1 MCNGQSKSRGRQPGA
16 YAPSTKKE
24 RQQQAQQESIQL
36 RLDLDELKKL
46 HHTADYKSTTEFL
59 KKDYLVVR
67 RGFALKFNIDSR
79 NTDLTKMNLTEAW
92 LAVSEEESLSL
103 EFEIETSSKFL
114 LKARVVLSPST
125 PVGLYEKLLIK
136 LTPVREDSE
145 LEEMTLSTRLSI
157 FVVFNPWSKDE
168 LVFMESEAERNEY
181 VHNDRGVLWLSNL
194 VPRPWFF
201 AQHQESVLAVLSSLL
216 KGSEATN
223 AQLSSPIHVSRILA
237 TGLVDKILV
246 GKWSGEYEHGT
257 DPGYWKG
264 TVQILKEYLTNAH
277 SVRYGQCW
285 AFSGILCSLLRGIG
299 IPARPVTNYNSAH
312 EINPLTDT
320 GDLQVDFFLDQNGN
334 PIEEKNKDF
343 IWNFHT
349 WTEAW
354 LNRTDLADS
363 IPSGQKVS
371 LVGWQAIDAT
381 PQESGRSIIGPASV
395 SAIKEGCIEIP
406 FDTGFIYAGVNAD
419 RVFYIKNLDGS
430 FKEIYRDTSIVG
442 KGISTKA
449 VGKMDRSDI
458 TGLYKYSEG
467 SFEERERFKKAHNKS
482 IAQELAVINQK
493 VLIEFL
499 AQDVIVGQ
507 EFVGHIEVS
516 NSSPQLFQA
525 MVLAKAFLVR
535 HNGKIIKKIF
545 EAKHPWKK
553 FHARDIVAMDFSLT
567 PDKYIEYQKDQPFI
581 MSYVYVQLKETNQKI
596 LRDCTSHFIIPA
608 PKVSVPDTVRA
619 YEPFNLNFSFTNP
632 LKTALHD
639 VEIVGHGIKG
649 TTQGFELIVGEL
661 GVGESVNEIHY
672 LKFFTEGRYK
682 MIITVYCNELPPS
695 SSLADL
701 SVIAAVGLN

>member
-1 MCNGQSKSRGRQPGA
+1 MCNGQSKSRGRNPDK

-24 RQQQAQQESIQL
+24 RQQQAQLESVQL

-79 NTDLTKMNLTEAW
+79 NTDLTKMKMEEAW
-92 LAVSEEESLSL
+92 LAVSEEDNLPL

-145 LEEMTLSTRLSI
+145 LEDMTLNTKLSI
-157 FVVFNPWSKDE
+157 FVVFNPWNKDE
-168 LVFMESEAERNEY
+168 LVYMENEEERNEY
-181 VHNDRGVLWLSNL
+181 VQNDRGVVWVSNL

-201 AQHQESVLAVLSSLL
+201 AQHQESVLVVLSRLL
-216 KGSEATN
+216 KESEAPN
-223 AQLSSPIHVSRILA
+223 AQLSCPIHVSRILA
-237 TGLVDKILV
+237 KGLVDKILV
-246 GKWSGEYEHGT
+246 GKWSGEYGHGT

-264 TVQILKEYLTNAH
+264 TVQILKEYLTKSH

-285 AFSGILCSLLRGIG
+285 AFSGVLCSLLRGIG

-312 EINPLTDT
+312 EINPLTDS
-320 GDLQVDFFLDQNGN
+320 GNLQVDFFLDQNGN

-343 IWNFHT
+343 LWNFHT
-349 WTEAW
+349 WIELW
-354 LNRTDLADS
+354 MNRTDLTDA

-395 SAIKEGCIEIP
+395 SAVKEGCVEIP
-406 FDTGFIYAGVNAD
+406 FDTDCIYGGVNAD

-442 KGISTKA
+442 KGISTKS

-467 SFEERERFKKAHNKS
+467 SFEERDRFQKAHSKS
-482 IAQELAVINQK
+482 IAQELAVINHK
-493 VLIEFL
+493 VQIEFL
-499 AQDVIVGQ
+499 SENVTVGQ

-525 MVLAKAFLVR
+525 MVLAKAFLVH

-553 FHARDIVAMDFSLT
+553 FHARDLVAMDYSLI
-567 PDKYIEYQKDQPFI
+567 PQDYIEYLSDQPFI
-581 MSYVYVQLKETNQKI
+581 MSYVYVQLKETNQKL
-596 LRDCTSHFIIPA
+596 LRDCRSHFIVPV

-619 YEPFNLNFSFTNP
+619 YEPFNLSFSFVNP
-632 LKTALHD
+632 LKTILHD

-649 TTQGFELIVGEL
+649 TTQGFELVVGEL
-661 GVGESVNEIHY
+661 GPGESVNEIHY
-672 LKFFTEGRYK
+672 LKFFKEGRHK
-682 MIITVYCNELPPS
+682 MFITVYCKELPPT

-701 SVIAAVGLN
+701 SVVAAVGLN